1 MANYKLIV
9 SDLDGTLLNEKME
22 IGEKNDAAIC
32 EFARRGILFA
42 PFSGRTRDEIP
53 DTLINSPYVRY
64 LSYSNGAVVYDKAE
78 KKKIIS
84 SNSNSLSSTFH
95 IIINHTRINRR
106 NISRLRLR
114 SSSFHINS

>member
-84 SNSNSLSSTFH
+84 NEISEHLSRKVIDVCKKYEVYIAVTKCALLYCVQG
-95 IIINHTRINRR
+95 RP
-106 NISRLRLR
+106 
-114 SSSFHINS
+114 